1 MQNRVVRRILKRE
14 GDASLSVLIQALCCI
29 YSGEGYYVTADALFY
44 DDLADGLYQQEPADV
59 ERIIRLAV
67 EYGFFDAHLFEE
79 YHILTSADI
88 QRQYFFITKR
98 RVTSA
103 MDDRYCLLPKSTP
116 EEAPDAASSTA
127 GSASDDVCHTA
138 ETATEKEVS
147 ATFQS
152 ENNENG
158 AFGIQSKQKQSKA
171 NKSIAQQSKENPLPQ
186 RSPETCGTEDAA
198 VSAAEEEYLRKIES
212 LTPPKDGLKR
222 NVDGLLF
229 NLRQFRIP
237 PHEQYAILLK
247 SNFGVIGHPLW
258 RGFFTLRESHGKIRQ
273 PGRYLL
279 SLCK

>member
-1 MQNRVVRRILKRE
+1 MSRIKKRGLDYFPFNTDFMQNRVVRRILKRE

-158 AFGIQSKQKQSKA
+158 AFGTQSKQKQSKQKHSTA
-171 NKSIAQQSKENPLPQ
+171 KQRKPPPSAFPRNRWNGRRSRFGCGGGISSENRVADTAQG
-186 RSPETCGTEDAA
+186 RPEAQC
-198 VSAAEEEYLRKIES
+198 
-212 LTPPKDGLKR
+212 
-222 NVDGLLF
+222 
-229 NLRQFRIP
+229 
-237 PHEQYAILLK
+237 
-247 SNFGVIGHPLW
+247 
-258 RGFFTLRESHGKIRQ
+258 
-273 PGRYLL
+273 
-279 SLCK
+279 